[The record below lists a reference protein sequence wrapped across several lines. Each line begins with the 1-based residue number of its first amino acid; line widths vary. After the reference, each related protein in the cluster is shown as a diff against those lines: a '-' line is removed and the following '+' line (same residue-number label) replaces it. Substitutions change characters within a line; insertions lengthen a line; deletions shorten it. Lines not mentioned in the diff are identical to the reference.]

1 MKKTL
6 VIAAVALAGLL
17 VSNCQKEAAETS
29 RNINIALGNSQDS
42 AKVDIDVPTYADQN
56 VNIAIME
63 QMSEQFGGT
72 YEGDYADCDSFARF
86 CAQRYMDEM
95 KNLRDEFEDFDMGLP
110 FERSLTVKK
119 GYETDKLVTYNVQT
133 YEFSG
138 GAHGGTASYGLTFR
152 KSDGR
157 LMGENTLLAVRPD
170 AVEWNEMLKHGLM
183 EYFEVKNETDLE
195 ACLQGVEIYDIPM
208 PACGVS
214 YGPNGMD
221 FVYQQYEVA
230 CYAAGLPSFTIP
242 YDKLKPCLNVT
253 GRRLVEE

>member
-1 MKKTL
+1 
-6 VIAAVALAGLL
+6 
-17 VSNCQKEAAETS
+17 
-29 RNINIALGNSQDS
+29 
-42 AKVDIDVPTYADQN
+42 
-56 VNIAIME
+56 
-63 QMSEQFGGT
+63 
-72 YEGDYADCDSFARF
+72 
-86 CAQRYMDEM
+86 
-95 KNLRDEFEDFDMGLP
+95 
-110 FERSLTVKK
+110 
-119 GYETDKLVTYNVQT
+119 
-133 YEFSG
+133 
-138 GAHGGTASYGLTFR
+138 
-152 KSDGR
+152 
-157 LMGENTLLAVRPD
+157 MGENTLLAVRPD

-195 ACLQGVEIYDIPM
+195 ACLQGVEMYDIPM